1 MKLTEPKLNTLIDN
15 LNALICEDSLLTRQE
30 REGLVRTVAAIGA
43 MKARISM
50 KKTTVPAA
58 SKPKEDKQKR
68 LTDPRFP
75 NAGEPW
81 REEEGTLLL
90 DALDSVPDEA
100 VGVHLFWLAE
110 KLGRTPYSVACK
122 IAALRD
128 MPKEWKDQ
136 YRKVSDD
143 IRKSGLGISDYVQHN
158 ALPVL
163 FAIKISSGSAFY

>member
-1 MKLTEPKLNTLIDN
+1 MKLTEPRLNTLIDN

-30 REGLVRTVAAIGA
+30 REDLVRAVATIGA
-43 MKARISM
+43 MKARVSM
-50 KKTTVPAA
+50 KKATLPAA
-58 SKPKEDKQKR
+58 SKPKEEKQER
-68 LTDPRFP
+68 QPDPRFP

-90 DALDSVPDEA
+90 DVLESVPDET

-128 MPKEWKDQ
+128 MPKEWKEQ
-136 YRKVSDD
+136 YRKVSDN
-143 IRKSGLGISDYVQHN
+143 IRKSGLSISDYMKQN
-158 ALPVL
+158 
-163 FAIKISSGSAFY
+163 GND